1 MENSRSKSV
10 GVGGGYLYGDAENL
24 VRFYSPVGV
33 TKAVPEQGQA
43 AEG

>member
-1 MENSRSKSV
+1 MENSRSKSM

-24 VRFYSPVGV
+24 VRFYAPAEVP
-33 TKAVPEQGQA
+33 KAVPEQGQA